1 MAKYR
6 QVHTTFW
13 DDSFVLDL
21 TPEEKYFYLYLMTN
35 GKTTQCGIYELPYRV
50 IEMHTGYNRETVGKL
65 LDRFIEYGKIA
76 YNEGTKEIMALNW
89 AKYNFI
95 NSPKVKKCIEK
106 ELAAVKFKPFVDA
119 YITQI
124 EQLGY
129 RIDTV
134 SIHHDKPNEPKVPEA
149 SNGKGSIPYQ
159 HPMDSPSI
167 DLGEEEEK
175 EEETEEEKEREQEE
189 EPSSLSS
196 EIFKFYE
203 SEFGPLTPF
212 ISEEIEY
219 MIKDCNE
226 ELALEALKKSVLA
239 NKRSIKYA
247 SAITRN
253 WKNENI
259 KTLADLQANENMK
272 GREQHGINQ
281 SSSIQKNVADDEQR
295 RIREEVERRSRLL
308 HRETGNSN

>member
-1 MAKYR
+1 MSNIDLARYLITSISGQDNHLTINR
-6 QVHTTFW
+6 TFVQYMGTLEGGIFLQQLVFW
-13 DDSFVLDL
+13 SDKTQSADGFFYKSYVEWNEEVCLSEYSVRKQTKVLKEKGLVQTKLKKAEGSPTLHYKLDITGFLKDLESFLKNLRIESEKTKNGIENISVSSY
-21 TPEEKYFYLYLMTN
+21 TEEYN
-35 GKTTQCGIYELPYRV
+35 RRIQQKTT
-50 IEMHTGYNRETVGKL
+50 T
-65 LDRFIEYGKIA
+65 
-76 YNEGTKEIMALNW
+76 
-89 AKYNFI
+89 
-95 NSPKVKKCIEK
+95 
-106 ELAAVKFKPFVDA
+106 
-119 YITQI
+119 
-124 EQLGY
+124 
-129 RIDTV
+129 
-134 SIHHDKPNEPKVPEA
+134 
-149 SNGKGSIPYQ
+149 
-159 HPMDSPSI
+159 
-167 DLGEEEEK
+167 
-175 EEETEEEKEREQEE
+175 E

-281 SSSIQKNVADDEQR
+281 SSSSQKNVADDEQR